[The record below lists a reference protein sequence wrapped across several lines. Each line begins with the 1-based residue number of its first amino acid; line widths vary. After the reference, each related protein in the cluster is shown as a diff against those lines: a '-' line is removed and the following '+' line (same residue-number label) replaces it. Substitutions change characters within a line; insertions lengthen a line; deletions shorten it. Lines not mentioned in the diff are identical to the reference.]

1 MRLGRPLTYDAV
13 AVLRRVRAPML
24 WVLAANDTFAPI
36 VTTLQRLREL
46 TDTGQAISVL
56 MYPNTDHGIFEFV
69 SAPTAREQGR
79 AIQTA
84 TFGQRSILRSTVI

>member
-1 MRLGRPLTYDAV
+1 
-13 AVLRRVRAPML
+13 ML

-69 SAPTAREQGR
+69 SAPDGSRTRTRNPDGYFRTTVDFALHGHLSGAYGDAQLIVSPGR
-79 AIQTA
+79 SQ
-84 TFGQRSILRSTVI
+84 